1 VQSIRKITPPT
12 FPAHVADRIAASYRP
27 VPMSPADQ
35 AAHESAS
42 HLSPKG
48 RAALERATSAV
59 QRLEIEAA
67 WDATSQGLAEY
78 EAWVA
83 A

>member
-1 VQSIRKITPPT
+1 MQRIAPPPT
-12 FPAHVADRIAASYRP
+12 PLTPTDE
-27 VPMSPADQ
+27 
-35 AAHESAS
+35 AAHAAAS

-48 RAALERATSAV
+48 LAALERATSAV